1 MIVLDD
7 ENVSYFLCATVFAH
21 LLLNRIL
28 AISLRD
34 HKVYGRAFGSY
45 QTTYWSFLHSMFIQL
60 FVFVPLGFLLFL
72 HYDFDII
79 KLRSSSA
86 AKGYSPYTR
95 ALSCNIIA
103 YMLSTLENCWPHWD
117 LLLHHI
123 GGFSTTLL
131 FLYEDDSL
139 DIYLLGIVCLEIGS
153 FTMNFVELVKG
164 TLEENTGRQ
173 TAGGSTYS
181 YYERWL
187 NVLNTLVF
195 TVGHIFGVWCVH
207 EIVFVQQGRRT
218 STYFR
223 YWFLFQSANIIAL
236 RQKAVISPF
245 FYQIKKDKGK
255 SD

>member
-1 MIVLDD
+1 MLGLDD
-7 ENVSYFLCATVFAH
+7 KNINYYLCATVTVH
-21 LLLNRIL
+21 LLLNRLL
-28 AISLRD
+28 AISLRN

-45 QTTYWSFLHSMFIQL
+45 QTTYWSFLHSMFVQL
-60 FVFVPLGFLLFL
+60 FVFVPLGFLVFL
-72 HYDFDII
+72 HYDFNVI
-79 KLRSSSA
+79 KLRGSSG

-164 TLEENTGRQ
+164 TLEENISSKTSGSPYLYYGRI
-173 TAGGSTYS
+173 
-181 YYERWL
+181 L
-187 NVLNTLVF
+187 NILNILVY
-195 TVGHIFGVWCVH
+195 TVGHLFGAWCVH
-207 EIVFVQQGRRT
+207 EIVFVQEGRRT
-218 STYFR
+218 SPYFR
-223 YWFLFQSANIIAL
+223 YWFLFESANIIAL
-236 RQKAVISPF
+236 RQKAVVSPF
-245 FYQIKKDKGK
+245 LSHVEEEKEKDE
-255 SD
+255 